1 MESSKLK
8 SLIII
13 RSAFIGITSALFGFL
28 LTSLSDRNLFFIPFL
43 IFILLIVQIVALVK
57 HSNNIN
63 NRILDYLKA
72 ITSVQLSKKEKETSQ
87 NDSFSQIQES
97 VNDLLNLIQESDY
110 EKEKHKQY
118 LNLII
123 DYIKVGLISYNQ
135 KNEII
140 LINESAKNLFK
151 KHNFSLIEDF
161 YSINSDFY
169 NEINSLSNRKN
180 KLIQINLFGEIVSL
194 TISKSILK
202 IGKEIITNITFQD
215 IRNEIVQNEIESWRR
230 LIKVLRHEIL
240 NSITPISTLTDT
252 ILSII
257 QHEDGTD
264 KSTNEFNEED
274 IADIRESMKSIKS
287 RSKGLIE
294 FVNVYREI
302 DKIPSP
308 KFELISVFDLI
319 KSTKPLFESQ
329 LKKQNIDFS
338 ILFKNENI
346 LLNADFSLIQQVLIN
361 VIKNSMQ
368 ALEKVN
374 NSAIK
379 IEVLEKSDQINISVT
394 DNGIGIPSGEI
405 NKIFVPMYT
414 TKENGTGIGLFLS
427 QQIMQL
433 HQGNILVK
441 SEPNIE
447 TSFTLSFPK

>member
-1 MESSKLK
+1 MGFNDLK
-8 SLIII
+8 SSILI
-13 RSAFIGITSALFGFL
+13 RSALIGITSALLGYL
-28 LTSLSDRNLFFIPFL
+28 TTSLSDKHLFFIPFI
-43 IFILLIVQIVALVK
+43 IFILIIVQIVVLVK
-57 HSNNIN
+57 QSANIN
-63 NRILDYLKA
+63 NRIIDYLKA
-72 ITSVQLSKKEKETSQ
+72 INYSQLSIKGKDTSH

-97 VNDLLNLIQESDY
+97 VNDLLNLIHESNY
-110 EKEKHKQY
+110 EKEIHKQY

-140 LINESAKNLFK
+140 LINESARNLFRK
-151 KHNFSLIEDF
+151 FNFKLIEDF
-161 YSINSDFY
+161 TSINNDFY

-180 KLIQINLFGEIVSL
+180 KLIQINLFGEMVSL

-202 IGKEIITNITFQD
+202 IGNETITNITFQD

-252 ILSII
+252 IISIT

-264 KSTNEFNEED
+264 KLTSEFNEED
-274 IADIRESMKSIKS
+274 ISDIRESMKSIKS

-319 KSTKPLFESQ
+319 KSTKLLFENQ
-329 LKKQNIDFS
+329 LKKQNIEFS
-338 ILFKNENI
+338 ILFKNETMQ
-346 LLNADFSLIQQVLIN
+346 LNADFSLIQQVLIN
-361 VIKNSMQ
+361 VIKNSIQ

-374 NSAIK
+374 NSTIK
-379 IEVLEKSDQINISVT
+379 IEVFEKSDQINISVT
-394 DNGIGIPSGEI
+394 DNGIGIPANEI
-405 NKIFVPMYT
+405 TKIFVPMYT
-414 TKENGTGIGLFLS
+414 TKENGSGIGLFLS

-447 TSFTLSFPK
+447 TSFTLNFPK